1 MSTPT
6 QSQPDETPATTP
18 PEAGGAAAEVA
29 GGDESRKPPVPWWH
43 FHRRMYDWVLSLAHH
58 KHASTSLFV
67 LSFAE
72 SSFFPI
78 PPDVLQIALT
88 VERRAK
94 AWWYAGVSTAGSVLG
109 GVAGYLIGMW
119 GWETVGPF
127 FFEYVPKFTPENFAY
142 VQGKYEEF
150 ALLTILTAA
159 FTPIPYKVITV
170 TAGVFGVPLW
180 VLVVGSLLGRG
191 GRFYMVGAII
201 WLFGAPAK
209 RLVEKYFNLLT
220 ILFVALLIGGF
231 VLIERVAGSH
241 GDESD
246 PGHENGAVTRVEE

>member
-1 MSTPT
+1 MTPPPKN
-6 QSQPDETPATTP
+6 QPKEPSATSAPPAEGLAPETATADESTTP
-18 PEAGGAAAEVA
+18 
-29 GGDESRKPPVPWWH
+29 SVPWWH
-43 FHRRMYDWVLSLAHH
+43 FHRRLYDWVLSLAHH
-58 KHASTSLFV
+58 KHATTSLFV

-127 FFEYVPKFTPENFAY
+127 FFQYVPKFTPENFAF

-191 GRFYMVGAII
+191 GRFYLVGAII
-201 WLFGAPAK
+201 WVFGAPAK

-220 ILFVALLIGGF
+220 VAFVVLLVGGF
-231 VLIERVAGSH
+231 VLIERVAGGH
-241 GDESD
+241 GDKGS
-246 PGHENGAVTRVEE
+246 ENGAQVVEE

>member
-1 MSTPT
+1 MQDTTETNP
-6 QSQPDETPATTP
+6 TPATPTDP
-18 PEAGGAAAEVA
+18 APTEHSSKA
-29 GGDESRKPPVPWWH
+29 VPRWH
-43 FHRRMYDWVLSLAHH
+43 IHRRMYDWVLSLAHH
-58 KHASTSLFV
+58 KHATTALFA

-88 VERRAK
+88 IERRAK

-109 GVAGYLIGMW
+109 GIAGYLIGMW

-127 FFEYVPKFTPENFAY
+127 FFKYVPKFTPEHFAF

-180 VLVVGSLLGRG
+180 VLAGGSLVGRG
-191 GRFYMVGAII
+191 GRFYLVGAIM
-201 WLFGAPAK
+201 WKFGPPAK
-209 RLVEKYFNLLT
+209 QLVEKYFNLLT
-220 ILFVALLIGGF
+220 VVFVVMLVGGF
-231 VLIERVAGSH
+231 VLLDRVAGGH
-241 GDESD
+241 RDEDSKSS
-246 PGHENGAVTRVEE
+246 ENEAATIEK